1 MMINLARDAL
11 AASAAPVVGKE
22 LTCSFCAD
30 TGFDVPGLKH
40 HLLSG
45 YCEVFESTPSLDDAV
60 AERLRNAR
68 LDVREC
74 EQGKRQ
80 C

>member
-1 MMINLARDAL
+1 MTTKPQSTTEQTLAC
-11 AASAAPVVGKE
+11 P
-22 LTCSFCAD
+22 FCTD
-30 TGFDVPGLKH
+30 TDFDMPGLKH
-40 HLLSG
+40 HLLRG

-74 EQGKRQ
+74 EHINRQ